1 MKICI
6 IYHSHSGTTRG
17 VAEKV
22 KAACGGEPVEVRLK
36 EKHSLPVA

>member
-22 KAACGGEPVEVRLK
+22 KAACGESLLK
-36 EKHSLPVA
+36 